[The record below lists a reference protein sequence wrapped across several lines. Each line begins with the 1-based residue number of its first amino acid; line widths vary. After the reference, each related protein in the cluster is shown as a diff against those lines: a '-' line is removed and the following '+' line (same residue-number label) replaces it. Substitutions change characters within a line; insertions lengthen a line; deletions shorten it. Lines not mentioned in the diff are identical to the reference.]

1 MLSLEFRSLIG
12 ASWGDLAVD
21 IRSMQVLDAAGDPI
35 ILAVNGPSGG
45 VLSFCLSADSDD
57 AVLIDSVVYNTSMS
71 YAVTG
76 GSTVIKVESGS
87 IIAVLGGTS
96 QDGTFGFSVQSNG
109 QIGSST
115 KVGLPEADGLTGP
128 VIAVAQSGFVYAMN
142 AADKLQCFAP
152 DGAGGYQA
160 GASYGDTG
168 DLYLQN
174 PVAMATVQLAGK
186 EFLLTLS
193 GTEQGVSAFSISQS
207 TGALT
212 TTGSLGVASGLGLL
226 SDPTAMEAVEVDGHR
241 YILVT
246 SSADTGEG
254 GALTALELHNDGSLS
269 VTDHLIDT
277 LDTRFGRTQSMTAT
291 QIGDWT
297 YIVAGGGDAG
307 LSLFT
312 LASNGQLI
320 HLDSLADTLDSGLEN
335 ISALTTVSSG
345 DQLDILVSSDK
356 TSGLSRL
363 TVSLAN
369 QGAVLSTDSGR
380 LDGTSKDDMLI
391 GGTGNSD
398 LRGGAGADILIDG
411 WGQDSLSGGA
421 GADFFVLNAD
431 DKRDVI
437 TDFDASID
445 HLDLTAIPMLYDTSR
460 LSVTETSWGAVL
472 TFRGGEETEIRSADG
487 KTLTADRIFQ
497 SIDWNANRPPMVLT
511 SGEDDSTPDDVVPDD
526 LGNTDTNVPG
536 GLHGGSQND
545 TLIGGDDA
553 DSIYGSGGDDWLE
566 GQNGRDLI
574 FGEEGN
580 DWMHGGA
587 HNDTMLG
594 GNGDDSIYGA
604 FGNDSLEGENGNDS
618 IAGGGGKDWLNG
630 GAQNDTLFGN
640 GGADTIYGEDGND
653 RLDGGYGTD
662 SMFGGAG
669 NDWMHGGGKSDTL
682 VGGNGNDTLYGAYG
696 FDTLDGGD
704 GHDSML
710 GGSGE
715 DSLAGGGGNDWM
727 HGGARSDALLGGD
740 GDDTLYGAFGY
751 DTLDGGNGDDVISG
765 GGGNDFIN
773 GGSGNDELFGN
784 AGRDAM
790 FGGGGDDVLSGG
802 GGKDW
807 LEGGSGYDL
816 LTGGLDSDGF
826 AFDALSDRNEITD
839 FIPGVDYLVLDI
851 SEKSFDALAMTNSS
865 QGVWLEWHG
874 GEVLLQGLSVDDIS
888 SSDVII
894 V

>member
-1 MLSLEFRSLIG
+1 MLSLEFRSQIG

-21 IRSMQVLDAAGDPI
+21 IRSMQVLDTTGEPI

-45 VLSFCLSADSDD
+45 LLTFCLSNDLDD

-76 GSTVIKVESGS
+76 GSTMIETESGAL
-87 IIAVLGGTS
+87 IAVVGCTS
-96 QDGTFGFSVQSNG
+96 QDGTFGFSVQSDG

-115 KVGLPEADGLTGP
+115 TVGLPEIDGLTGP
-128 VIAVAQSGFVYAMN
+128 VIAVAQSDFVYTMN
-142 AADKLQCFAP
+142 AADKLQCFTS
-152 DGAGGYQA
+152 DGTGGYQA
-160 GASYGDTG
+160 GASYSDTV
-168 DLYLQN
+168 DLYLQH
-174 PVAMATVQLAGK
+174 PVAMTTVQLAGK
-186 EFLLTLS
+186 EYLLTLS

-212 TTGSLGVASGLGLL
+212 ATSSLGVDTGLGLL
-226 SDPTAMEAVEVDGHR
+226 SDPTAMEAVEVDGHC
-241 YILVT
+241 YVLIT

-254 GALTALELHNDGSLS
+254 GALTALELHEDGSLS

-291 QIGDWT
+291 QVGDWT
-297 YIVAGGGDAG
+297 YVIAGGGDAG

-345 DQLDILVSSDK
+345 GQLDILVSSDK

-369 QGAVLSTDSGR
+369 QGAVLSTNSGR
-380 LDGTSKDDMLI
+380 LDGSSKDDMLI
-391 GGTGNSD
+391 GGTGDSD

-421 GADFFVLNAD
+421 GADLFVLNAD
-431 DKRDVI
+431 GKRDVI
-437 TDFDASID
+437 TDFDASVD
-445 HLDLTAIPMLYDTSR
+445 HLDLTAIPMLYDASR
-460 LSVTETSWGAVL
+460 LGVTETSWGAVL

-487 KTLTADRIFQ
+487 KILTADQIIQ
-497 SIDWNANRPPMVLT
+497 SIDWNANRPPLVLT
-511 SGEDDSTPDDVVPDD
+511 SGEGDD
-526 LGNTDTNVPG
+526 LGNTDTTVPG
-536 GLHGGSQND
+536 GLYGGAQSD

-553 DSIYGSGGDDWLE
+553 DSIYGSDGDDWLE

-574 FGEEGN
+574 FGEEGD

-587 HNDTMLG
+587 QNDTMFG
-594 GNGDDSIYGA
+594 GNGDDSIDGA
-604 FGNDSLEGENGNDS
+604 FGNDSLEGQNGDDS

-669 NDWMHGGGKSDTL
+669 SDWMHGGGKSDTL
-682 VGGNGNDTLYGAYG
+682 VGGDGNDTLYGAYG

-710 GGSGE
+710 GGNGE
-715 DSLAGGGGNDWM
+715 DSLVGGAGNDWM
-727 HGGARSDALLGGD
+727 HGGARIDTLLGGD

-751 DTLDGGNGDDVISG
+751 DTLDGGNGNDVVSG
-765 GGGNDFIN
+765 GGGNDLIN
-773 GGSGNDELFGN
+773 GGAGNDALFGN
-784 AGRDAM
+784 AGKDAM
-790 FGGGGDDVLSGG
+790 FGGVGDDLLSGG

-826 AFDALSDRNEITD
+826 AFDALSDQNEITD
-839 FIPGVDYLVLDI
+839 FTPGEDYLVLDI
-851 SEKSFDALAMTNSS
+851 IEKSFDALTITNAP
-865 QGVWLEWHG
+865 QGVWLEWNG
-874 GEVLLQGLSVDDIS
+874 GEVLLQGLSADDINE
-888 SSDVII
+888 SDIII